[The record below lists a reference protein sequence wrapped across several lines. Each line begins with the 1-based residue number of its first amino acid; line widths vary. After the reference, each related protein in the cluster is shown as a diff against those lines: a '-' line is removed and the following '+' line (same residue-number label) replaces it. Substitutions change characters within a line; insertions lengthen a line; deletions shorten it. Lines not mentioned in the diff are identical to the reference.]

1 MKYADNITKV
11 CGAGL
16 TPLRWNDSMAHN
28 SLSLGWG
35 MWEIG
40 CILLA
45 PVFTF
50 PRVPHC
56 CGCSTRVP
64 RIRARD
70 TATPLTVSP
79 LLAGGGIGQNPPPSA
94 PTTTH
99 MHTCTLEEF
108 SSVGETVILLHP
120 PLHLVGVSVVMERG
134 RQQLLR
140 FSAAKGVF
148 ELGWRHHHGH
158 PRALPLRL
166 FADVGVHARHLSC
179 SGCVH
184 GLFHGQRCAST
195 KILRL
200 STESTSPQIHGL
212 PNGF

>member
-1 MKYADNITKV
+1 MD
-11 CGAGL
+11 
-16 TPLRWNDSMAHN
+16 
-28 SLSLGWG
+28 WG
-35 MWEIG
+35 E
-40 CILLA
+40 LQHHELQA
-45 PVFTF
+45 SVFWQS
-50 PRVPHC
+50 
-56 CGCSTRVP
+56 GSG
-64 RIRARD
+64 RARK
-70 TATPLTVSP
+70 
-79 LLAGGGIGQNPPPSA
+79 GGASLPRPPAVLGPWGSGSRS
-94 PTTTH
+94 
-99 MHTCTLEEF
+99 TCQRH
-108 SSVGETVILLHP
+108 SIDSVGVGPNRSRRRRVRVDVQHLAVDETVILLHP

-195 KILRL
+195 KILRD
-200 STESTSPQIHGL
+200 TEAFSFLVKIIARLARRPWGSEGSKYYPGVKPVSRDASGSYSRHKG
-212 PNGF
+212 P